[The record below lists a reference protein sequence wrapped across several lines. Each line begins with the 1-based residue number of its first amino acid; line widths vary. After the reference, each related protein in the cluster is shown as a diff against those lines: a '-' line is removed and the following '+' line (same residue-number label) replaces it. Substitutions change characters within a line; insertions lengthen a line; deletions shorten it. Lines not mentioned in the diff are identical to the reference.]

1 MHDPL
6 VPADRLARDG
16 YRVIDDLGD
25 LEGWDLAIVLTDHD
39 AVDYAALA
47 AQVPLVF
54 DTRGVYRRLG
64 ERPDNV
70 VTL

>member
-1 MHDPL
+1 M
-6 VPADRLARDG
+6 
-16 YRVIDDLGD
+16 IDDLGD

-39 AVDYAALA
+39 AVDYAAIA
-47 AQVPLVF
+47 ERVPLVF